1 MENNN
6 IFFNGILKSENNSI
20 PVEVHYAS
28 KFSIFIKFDNHQAV
42 RDGKRFSSLSMD
54 IDSNRYDYGACRFIL
69 ETNIH
74 GINGRLV
81 FINDVYN
88 FDILFKEKDF
98 VNLDRLSKDLNL
110 ILNHKERVRDDFK
123 NYTSMLTYDIK
134 VYKNF
139 FDELDRT
146 IKTEPDPVK
155 ELVLQTIIS
164 TEGRKFMD
172 FFTDYLNRL
181 EVIISSFTREEHEIH
196 GFYLRK
202 QVWDIILCSEF
213 MTRTNLKPRGYIGD
227 SETMRMIYENDY
239 RGSSTFSKILYKYS
253 LEHPGAQAV
262 RNRRIMIPKL
272 LRSIKDEFP
281 DRTGGQFKF
290 MSVACGPAYEL
301 HDIFANED
309 DVKFFHCTLLDQ
321 DDEAIREASE
331 NIQAIEKRIGY
342 KINSRYL
349 KDSVR
354 TMLRTKNLTDL
365 WGRFNY
371 IYSMGLFDYL
381 TPPVAKAVIEKI
393 YSLLEPG
400 GKLFVGNYHYNNR
413 SRWFMEYWHDWVL
426 YYRTEDEFMSL
437 LKDTDAKDIS
447 IMFEDTGSQMFLTA
461 TKPKDNV

>member
-1 MENNN
+1 MENSNN
-6 IFFNGILKSENNSI
+6 FFKGILKSDSNSI
-20 PVEVHYAS
+20 PVEIHYAS
-28 KFSIFIKFDNHQAV
+28 KFSVFAKFEGNPPV
-42 RDGKRFSSLSMD
+42 RDGKRFSSLSLDVDGKKYEMG
-54 IDSNRYDYGACRFIL
+54 NCRFIL
-69 ETNIH
+69 ETNMY

-81 FINDVYN
+81 FINDIYN
-88 FDILFKEKDF
+88 FDSLFKEKDF
-98 VNLDRLSKDLNL
+98 VNLERLSKDLNL

-123 NYTSMLTYDIK
+123 NYVSSLTYDLK
-134 VYKNF
+134 VYKHF
-139 FDELDRT
+139 FDELDKT
-146 IKTEPDPVK
+146 IKSEPDQVK
-155 ELVLQTIIS
+155 GYVLQTVID

-172 FFTDYLNRL
+172 FFAGYLKEL
-181 EVIISSFTREEHEIH
+181 EALIGNFSREEHEIH

-227 SETMRMIYENDY
+227 SDTMRMIYENEY
-239 RGSSTFSKILYKYS
+239 RGSSTFAKILYKYS

-272 LRSIKDEFP
+272 LKSIKDGYHSNP
-281 DRTGGQFKF
+281 VGQFKF

-309 DVKFFHCTLLDQ
+309 DVKFFQCTLLDQ
-321 DDEAIREASE
+321 DDEAIKEASE
-331 NIQAIEKRIGY
+331 NIQSIEKRIGY
-342 KINSRYL
+342 KINATYL

-354 TMLRTKNLTDL
+354 TMLRTKNLTDT

-381 TPPVAKAVIEKI
+381 TPPVAKAVIEKM

-400 GKLFVGNYHYNNR
+400 GKLFVGNYHFKNR

-437 LKDTDAKDIS
+437 LSETDATDLS
-447 IMFEDTGSQMFLTA
+447 IIFEDTGSQMFLTA
-461 TKPKDNV
+461 TKP

>member
-1 MENNN
+1 MDNNN
-6 IFFNGILKSENNSI
+6 FFTGILKTDNNSI
-20 PVEVHYAS
+20 PVEIHYAS
-28 KFSIFIKFDNHQAV
+28 RFSIFIKFDNRQGV
-42 RDGKRFSSLSMD
+42 RDGKRFSSLSID
-54 IDSNRYDYGACRFIL
+54 IDAGKYEYGSSRFIL
-69 ETNIH
+69 ETSTN

-88 FDILFKEKDF
+88 FDVLFKDKDF
-98 VNLDRLSKDLNL
+98 VNLERLSKNLNL

-123 NYTSMLTYDIK
+123 NYMSMLTYDLK
-134 VYKNF
+134 VYKHF

-146 IKTEPDPVK
+146 IDTEPASVK
-155 ELVLQTIIS
+155 DLILQTVIS

-172 FFTDYLNRL
+172 FFADYLKKL
-181 EVIISSFTREEHEIH
+181 EALISNFTREEHEIH

-239 RGSSTFSKILYKYS
+239 RGESTFAKILYKYS

-272 LRSIKDEFP
+272 LKSIKDEFP
-281 DRTGGQFKF
+281 SRSDGQFKF

-301 HDIFANED
+301 QDIFSNED
-309 DVKFFHCTLLDQ
+309 DVKFFNCALLDQ
-321 DDEAIREASE
+321 DDEAIQEASD
-331 NIQAIEKRIGY
+331 NIKIIEKRIGY
-342 KINSRYL
+342 KINVRYL

-354 TMLRTKNLTDL
+354 TMIRTKDL
-365 WGRFNY
+365 PGIWGRFNY

-381 TPPVAKAVIEKI
+381 TPPVAKAVIEKM
-393 YSLLEPG
+393 YTLLEPG
-400 GKLFVGNYHYNNR
+400 GKLFVGNYHFNNR

-426 YYRTEDEFMSL
+426 YYRTEEEFMSL

-447 IMFEDTGSQMFLTA
+447 IMFEDTGTQMFLTA
-461 TKPKDNV
+461 TKP

>member
-1 MENNN
+1 MENKN
-6 IFFNGILKSENNSI
+6 IIFTGNLKSENNSI
-20 PVEVHYAS
+20 AVEIHYAS
-28 KFSIFIKFDNHQAV
+28 KFSVFIKFDNNQSV
-42 RDGKRFSSLSMD
+42 RDGKRFLSLTIQVDNNKYELGS
-54 IDSNRYDYGACRFIL
+54 CRFIL
-69 ETNIH
+69 ETNIY

-88 FDILFKEKDF
+88 FDVLFKDKDF
-98 VNLDRLSKDLNL
+98 INLERLSKDLNL

-123 NYTSMLTYDIK
+123 NYMSMLTYDLK
-134 VYKNF
+134 VYKHF
-139 FDELDRT
+139 FDELDET
-146 IKTEPDPVK
+146 IKQEPDNVK
-155 ELVLQTIIS
+155 ELVLQTVMS

-172 FFTDYLNRL
+172 FFADYLKKL
-181 EVIISSFTREEHEIH
+181 ETMIKNFSREEHEVH

-227 SETMRMIYENDY
+227 SETMRMIYENEY
-239 RGSSTFSKILYKYS
+239 RGNSTFAKILYKYS

-262 RNRRIMIPKL
+262 RNRRILIPKL
-272 LRSIKDEFP
+272 LKSIKDEFH
-281 DRTGGQFKF
+281 GKKSGQFKF

-321 DDEAIREASE
+321 DEDAIKEASE

-342 KINSRYL
+342 KINVSYL

-354 TMLRTKNLTDL
+354 TMLRSKNLTES

-381 TPPVAKAVIEKI
+381 TPPVAKAVIEKM

-400 GKLFVGNYHYNNR
+400 GKLFVGNYHFNNQ

-426 YYRTEDEFMSL
+426 YYRTEDEFAAL
-437 LKDTDAKDIS
+437 LKDTDAKDVS
-447 IMFEDTGSQMFLTA
+447 IIFEDTGSQMFLTA
-461 TKPKDNV
+461 TRP

>member
-1 MENNN
+1 MENSNN
-6 IFFNGILKSENNSI
+6 FFKGILKSENNSI
-20 PVEVHYAS
+20 PVEIHYAS
-28 KFSIFIKFDNHQAV
+28 KFSVFAKFEGNPPV
-42 RDGKRFSSLSMD
+42 RDGKRFSSLS
-54 IDSNRYDYGACRFIL
+54 IDVEDKKYELGNCRFIL
-69 ETNIH
+69 ETNMH

-81 FINDVYN
+81 FINDIYN
-88 FDILFKEKDF
+88 FDSLFKEKDF
-98 VNLDRLSKDLNL
+98 VNLERLSKDLNL
-110 ILNHKERVRDDFK
+110 ILNHKDKVRDDFK
-123 NYTSMLTYDIK
+123 NYTSSLTYDLK
-134 VYKNF
+134 VYKHF
-139 FDELDRT
+139 FDELDKT
-146 IKTEPDPVK
+146 IKSEPEPVK
-155 ELVLQTIIS
+155 EYVLQTVID

-172 FFTDYLNRL
+172 FFSGYLKEL
-181 EVIISSFTREEHEIH
+181 EALIRNFSREEHEIH

-227 SETMRMIYENDY
+227 SDTMRMIYENEY
-239 RGSSTFSKILYKYS
+239 RGSSTFAKILYKYS

-272 LRSIKDEFP
+272 LKSIKESFHDSSV
-281 DRTGGQFKF
+281 TSFKF

-321 DDEAIREASE
+321 DDEAIKEASE
-331 NIQAIEKRIGY
+331 NIQSIEKRIGY
-342 KINSRYL
+342 KINATYL

-354 TMLRTKNLTDL
+354 TMLRTKNLTDT

-381 TPPVAKAVIEKI
+381 TPPVAKAVIEKM

-400 GKLFVGNYHYNNR
+400 GKLFVGNYHFNNR

-437 LKDTDAKDIS
+437 LGETDATDLS
-447 IMFEDTGSQMFLTA
+447 IIFEDTGSQMFMTA
-461 TKPKDNV
+461 TKP